1 MKNEIVKVGF
11 HGGEIEAVKKGKDI
25 WVSVRRACES
35 LGIDVEGQR
44 QKLSNEQ
51 RAPWAVTCMIK
62 ATGSDGKNYNQFML
76 HVDALAMWLA
86 TIDIGRV
93 AEDVRPLLIAYQ
105 KEAAQ
110 VLRDHFFKQGIETLA
125 EKEARLQAKEDRLT
139 RAQCAKGWR
148 LAKEIAEKQCRPG
161 LVAIYDARLAEILA
175 GEQLPD
181 LMPKIDETAEWK
193 FPEQI
198 AQELGVS
205 WQMVGRV
212 ISELWG
218 KGRGNIEGI
227 REVRIGTAPRH
238 HKMIEQCVYSPEAV
252 KKIET
257 KVRMRLVK

>member
-86 TIDIGRV
+86 TIDTGRL

-110 VLRDHFFKQGIETLA
+110 VLRDHFFKNKTETST
-125 EKEARLQAKEDRLT
+125 EKESRLQAREDRLT
-139 RAQCAKGWR
+139 REQRAKGWR
-148 LAKEIAEKQCRPG
+148 LAKQLAEKQCRPG
-161 LVAIYDARLAEILA
+161 LVAVYDAKLAEMLV
-175 GEQLPD
+175 GEQLPA

-198 AQELGVS
+198 ANEVDS
-205 WQMVGRV
+205 TPQMVGRV
-212 ISELWG
+212 ITELWG

-227 REVRIGTAPRH
+227 REVRIGTAPNH

-252 KKIET
+252 NTIEAM
-257 KVRMRLVK
+257 VRMRLVK